1 MKLLTPRRPINEI
14 QQSGQTLGRGMDFAL
29 VVAVFFGVGWL
40 LDRVFGTSPWFTVV
54 LVVVGF
60 VGQFVKMYYEYSAT
74 MQRMEEARASKAT
87 AHHLTGN
94 VSTASAAEPSA
105 AAQQGADAR

>member
-1 MKLLTPRRPINEI
+1 VKLLTPRRPINEI

-40 LDRVFGTSPWFTVV
+40 LDRVLGTSPWCTVA
-54 LVVVGF
+54 LVIIGF

-74 MQRMEEARASKAT
+74 MERLEAARASKAT
-87 AHHLTGN
+87 AHHTAGN

-105 AAQQGADAR
+105 AAGTTASAQ